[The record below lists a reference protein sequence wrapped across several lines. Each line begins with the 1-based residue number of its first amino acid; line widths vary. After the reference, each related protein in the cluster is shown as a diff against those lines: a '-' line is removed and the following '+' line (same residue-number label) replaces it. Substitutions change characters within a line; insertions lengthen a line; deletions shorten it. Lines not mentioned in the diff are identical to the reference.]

1 MINILF
7 IRQILLYL
15 VPIWYNNGINMPA
28 ITLKNIP
35 EDLYAKIKKSAEINF
50 RSINSEIL
58 FRLRSSLYQQR
69 PEIGDLLSQIH
80 AINRRIKIPILND
93 NFIESAKNEGRM

>member
-1 MINILF
+1 
-7 IRQILLYL
+7 
-15 VPIWYNNGINMPA
+15 MPA

-58 FRLRSSLYQQR
+58 FRLKSSVSQQK
-69 PEIGDLLSQIH
+69 PEASRLLSQIH

-93 NFIESAKNEGRM
+93 KFIDQAKNVGRL